1 LKRRV
6 RMYFDEDTMAEPIIY
21 NLGQQFGIVTNI
33 LSAQMSPSGGEI
45 EVDIEGE
52 DAAVDEALAFATSR
66 GVRLDDI
73 TGN

>member
-1 LKRRV
+1 MKRRV
-6 RMYFDEDTMAEPIIY
+6 RMHFDEDSAAEPIVY

-45 EVDIEGE
+45 EVEIEGE
-52 DAAVDEALAFATSR
+52 EAAVEDALAFATSR

-73 TGN
+73 SGN

>member
-6 RMYFDEDTMAEPIIY
+6 RMHFDEDTAAEPIVY
-21 NLGQQFGIVTNI
+21 NLGLLGIVTNI

-45 EVDIEGE
+45 EVEIEGE
-52 DAAVDEALAFATSR
+52 EAAVEDALAFATSR

-73 TGN
+73 SGD